1 MPQFN
6 EIFLKACTEPQVNTG
21 KRNDVYSSIFVE
33 RLFLQYLD
41 IVYMSLFI
49 AGLSVYNIFPIILL
63 TFIILLL

>member
-6 EIFLKACTEPQVNTG
+6 EIFLKACTEPQVN